1 MDSIPFHSTP
11 MSDEIWHFIDIAAV
25 KSAVLSWYLS
35 LTVLTALSL
44 CSCLHIP
51 VVKKSQD
58 NLVRSSFGF
67 LLQPELHKLHIII
80 SIGPTWAGLFIFL
93 QFISSYSSPPSLFFR
108 HGSFPHSHQQLGFE
122 DLALP
127 IFFTWSSSLPLD
139 YLITFFSLWNSQHK
153 YQLFRG
159 TFLDFSN
166 SNTTHHHFLFFK
178 TLLFPET
185 ILFSCLYVP
194 YLPYFWNVI
203 LSREEI
209 DKWCSVL
216 LAPVVYLLSSCA
228 VPDSWYLPNKDW
240 LIK

>member
-1 MDSIPFHSTP
+1 
-11 MSDEIWHFIDIAAV
+11 MSNEIWHFIDIAAD
-25 KSAVLSWYLS
+25 KSAVQSWYLS

-44 CSCLHIP
+44 CSWLHIP

-58 NLVRSSFGF
+58 DLIKSSFGF
-67 LLQPELHKLHIII
+67 LLQPELHKLRII
-80 SIGPTWAGLFIFL
+80 SSTGPTWTGLFIFL

-108 HGSFPHSHQQLGFE
+108 HGSFSHSHQQVLGFA

-127 IFFTWSSSLPLD
+127 ISSIWSSSLPLD
-139 YLITFFSLWNSQHK
+139 YLITFFSLWKSQHK

-166 SNTTHHHFLFFK
+166 SNTTHHHFIFFR

-185 ILFSCLYVP
+185 TLFSCLYVP
-194 YLPYFWNVI
+194 YLPYFWKVI

-209 DKWCSVL
+209 DTFSPLVQ
-216 LAPVVYLLSSCA
+216 YLIHGIY
-228 VPDSWYLPNKDW
+228 PIKTDW
-240 LIK
+240 LNNSISPSWD